1 MDKSKRACLFGLA
14 ATMTAASTTPFS
26 AWAQQPSEDW
36 EKVVT
41 EAKRE
46 GRVVFYTSGVG
57 SPYHRTIGSAFE
69 KRYGIK
75 FEVLEARASELRER
89 VRAEQSSGRFLGDI
103 HHNGT
108 STATRMAQ
116 QGHFQPHGGV
126 PQMGKLTPPFAAD
139 QYRIPVAV
147 QSYGILVNRNL
158 VKPEDRPRS
167 WRDLLE
173 PKWKGKILSDDMR
186 ALGIGYVFFDVLH
199 QAYGR
204 EFHEKLAMQRP
215 LFSRS
220 IRNDEMRV
228 ARGEYPLYIPELLP
242 FYMQLKELPLDFVV
256 PGEGRPYANFD
267 LSVLKNAPNPNAA
280 RLFINHM
287 LELPAQLVYANAGFT
302 PTIQGVI
309 EQVDPQ
315 VKPFLQTKMMGTT
328 RIDQQEAMLAL
339 ATEIYK

>member
-1 MDKSKRACLFGLA
+1 MDRNRRSS
-14 ATMTAASTTPFS
+14 MTGIAVSIAAASLKPLS
-26 AWAQQPSEDW
+26 AWAQPATDW
-36 EKVVT
+36 DKVVVD
-41 EAKRE
+41 AKRE

-57 SPYHRTIGSAFE
+57 SPYHRTIGAAFE

-89 VRAEQSSGRFLGDI
+89 IRAEQASGRFLGDV

-108 STATRMAQ
+108 STSTRMAQ

-126 PQMGKLTPPFAAD
+126 PLMSKLVPPFAAD

-147 QSYGILVNRNL
+147 QSYGIMVNRNL
-158 VKPEDRPRS
+158 VKPEERPKS
-167 WRDLLE
+167 WLDLLD

-186 ALGIGYVFFDVLH
+186 ALGIGYVFFDVMH
-199 QAYGR
+199 QTFGR
-204 EFHEKLAMQRP
+204 EFHEKLAAQRP

-228 ARGEYPLYIPELLP
+228 ARGEYPIYIPELLP
-242 FYMQLKELPLDFVV
+242 FYVQLKGLPLEFLV
-256 PGEGRPYANFD
+256 PKEGRPYVNFD

-287 LELPAQLVYANAGFT
+287 LETQSQLVYANAGFT
-302 PTIQGVI
+302 PTMQGVLD
-309 EQVDPQ
+309 QVNPD
-315 VKPFLQTKMMGTT
+315 VKLFLETKILATT